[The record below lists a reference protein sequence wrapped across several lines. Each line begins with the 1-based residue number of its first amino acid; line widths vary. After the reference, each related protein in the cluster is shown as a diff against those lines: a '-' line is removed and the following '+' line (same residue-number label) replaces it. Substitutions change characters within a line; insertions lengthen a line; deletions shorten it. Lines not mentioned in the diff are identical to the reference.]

1 MFIPKAIK
9 YILWMD
15 FADKYSFYGMK
26 AILPTFL
33 LSVVAFSESQTVVL
47 MQIFLSITYV
57 AMILAT
63 FIAGKLISHK
73 NLLTIAAFI
82 SFVGHYILSYS
93 GAEWN
98 VYMGVI
104 IISAGSGIIQICM
117 PAMIVEQCND
127 DKNTIN
133 RSMSLIYLFTN
144 IGTISILI
152 TPYVYNKFGYNL
164 AFLSPTIA
172 MFVAGI
178 TLILGRKSY
187 KKTILLPNEKINLL
201 VIKKLFW
208 IMLVVSIF
216 YVFMSQIYSSWVI
229 QGSKMNGLIFGFII
243 LPAQMQFLDT
253 IFVVILLPI
262 ILFKLIPFLQSHG
275 IFKTEISQINFGLF
289 IAILSFIC
297 IAVIQY
303 KIEQGIILSLSW
315 QIIPYFLIAIAEIL
329 VRTVAINHLF
339 SSFEAKNS
347 VFIGLIFAVF
357 NLIINTIFSFVF
369 KQFCAINMQFF
380 IFCILILLIM
390 LILSVLFRKKSAI

>member
-63 FIAGKLISHK
+63 FIAGKFILHK
-73 NLLTIAAFI
+73 NLLIIAAFI

-93 GAEWN
+93 GSEWN

-127 DKNTIN
+127 DKNIIN

-164 AFLSPTIA
+164 AFLSPTVA
-172 MFVAGI
+172 MFIAGL

-187 KKTILLPNEKINLL
+187 KKTILLSDKKIDFF

-208 IMLVVSIF
+208 IMFIVSIF

-229 QGSKMNGLIFGFII
+229 QGSKMNGSIFGFII

-262 ILFKLIPFLQSHG
+262 ILFKLIPFFQSRG
-275 IFKTEISQINFGLF
+275 IFKTAISQINFGLF

-297 IAVIQY
+297 IAAIQY
-303 KIEQGIILSLSW
+303 KVEQGIILSLSW

-339 SSFEAKNS
+339 SSFGAKNS

-357 NLIINTIFSFVF
+357 NLTINTIFSFVF

-380 IFCILILLIM
+380 IFCILILFIM
-390 LILSVLFRKKSAI
+390 LILSVFFRQKSAI

>member
-1 MFIPKAIK
+1 MFVPKAIK

-15 FADKYSFYGMK
+15 FADKYSFYGIK

-33 LSVVAFSESQTVVL
+33 LSVISFSESQTVVL

-63 FIAGKLISHK
+63 FIAGKIISHK
-73 NLLTIAAFI
+73 NLLTIATFI
-82 SFVGHYILSYS
+82 SFTGHYILSYS
-93 GAEWN
+93 EAEWN
-98 VYMGVI
+98 VYLGII

-127 DKNTIN
+127 DKKIIN

-152 TPYVYNKFGYNL
+152 TPYLYNKFGYNL

-172 MFVAGI
+172 MFIAGL

-187 KKTILLPNEKINLL
+187 KTITLLPDKKIDFF

-208 IMLVVSIF
+208 IMFVVSIF

-229 QGSKMNGLIFGFII
+229 QGGKMNSLIFGFII
-243 LPAQMQFLDT
+243 LPSQMQFLDT

-262 ILFKLIPFLQSHG
+262 ILFKLIPFLQSRG
-275 IFKTEISQINFGLF
+275 FFKTAISQINFGLF

-297 IAVIQY
+297 IAIIQY

-329 VRTVAINHLF
+329 VRAVAINHLF
-339 SSFEAKNS
+339 SSAAPQNS
-347 VFIGLIFAVF
+347 VFIGLIFAIF
-357 NLIINTIFSFVF
+357 NLIINTIFSFIF

-380 IFCILILLIM
+380 IFCIFILFI
-390 LILSVLFRKKSAI
+390 IWSLSVLFKQKSAI